1 MFYSK
6 LIKIK
11 NNIHLSQLS
20 LIGGGL
26 ALLMLSPSVAA
37 IDCEI
42 TNSNEI
48 PVTNFN
54 LHRNMPINHSE
65 LILKVSND
73 FKCEGA
79 NINNTYIDFEVI
91 PNISNIPG
99 LPNIYQTNL
108 RGIGIK
114 YEIDNSQYYNNV
126 GCNNQLAS
134 HYISNITTT
143 GHSFSCH
150 NTQGTVF
157 ATDVFSLVSIVKLD
171 ANHEVGRITNLPKFS
186 SNYFVYDKGPAS
198 GKTLN
203 NIFETPDFLV
213 IRRNGCTL
221 DSNRL
226 DFNLGKNQ
234 QNDFKRIGTTGT
246 PITKQIPLTCDP
258 DTKYFLQV
266 DGVAEPNHPGVM
278 KLTSDPG
285 AATGVGVQLLANGQ
299 PVEFGRAK
307 QMGTSAASGNNI
319 KETIDITAQ
328 YYQTQNRVTPG
339 PANAS
344 ATFTMTYQ

>member
-6 LIKIK
+6 LLKIK

-26 ALLMLSPSVAA
+26 ALFMLSPSAA
-37 IDCEI
+37 AVDC
-42 TNSNEI
+42 TLNNSPYTIN
-48 PVTNFN
+48 TNFN
-54 LHRNMPINHSE
+54 LHRNLPINHAE
-65 LILKVSND
+65 QI
-73 FKCEGA
+73 A
-79 NINNTYIDFEVI
+79 INTTDIDCDNTGINSHIDFEVTSNTPSI
-91 PNISNIPG
+91 PSLPG
-99 LPNIYQTNL
+99 VYPTNL

-114 YEIDNSQYYNNV
+114 YEIFEHYTNQCSKGTVYQMDNLTNTLNFN
-126 GCNNQLAS
+126 CNPNGKS
-134 HYISNITTT
+134 
-143 GHSFSCH
+143 SFSA
-150 NTQGTVF
+150 GPDSF
-157 ATDVFSLVSIVKLD
+157 IYIVKLEE
-171 ANHEVGRITNLPKFS
+171 NHEVGIINTFPIFRAKYSEASQNPT
-186 SNYFVYDKGPAS
+186 S
-198 GKTLN
+198 GKTIN
-203 NIFETPDFLV
+203 NIFQLSNTLI

-328 YYQTQNRVTPG
+328 YYQTQNRVPPG

>member
-6 LIKIK
+6 LLKIK

-26 ALLMLSPSVAA
+26 ALLMLSPSAAA
-37 IDCEI
+37 IDCVK
-42 TNSNEI
+42 TDSNVI
-48 PVTNFN
+48 PVTTFN

-65 LILKVSND
+65 SILEISND

-79 NINNTYIDFEVI
+79 DIKNTYIDFEVI
-91 PNISNIPG
+91 PSISNIPG
-99 LPNIYQTNL
+99 LPNIYPTSL

-114 YEIDNSQYYNNV
+114 YNIDSNYYNN
-126 GCNNQLAS
+126 GCSNHLSS
-134 HYISNITTT
+134 HLVSTIFTT
-143 GHSFSCH
+143 GHSFSCS
-150 NTQGTVF
+150 NDNSTVF
-157 ATDVFSLVSIVKLD
+157 TAEVVSLVSIVKLD
-171 ANHEVGRITNLPKFS
+171 ADHEVGRITNLPKFS
-186 SNYFVYDKGPAS
+186 SNYFVYTKGPAS

-226 DFNLGKNQ
+226 DFNLGENQ
-234 QNDFKRIGTTGT
+234 QNDFKGIGSIGKEVTQK
-246 PITKQIPLTCDP
+246 IALTCDP
-258 DTKYFLQV
+258 DTHYFLQV
-266 DGVAEPNHPGVM
+266 DGVAELNDKGVIKLTPEPGV
-278 KLTSDPG
+278 
-285 AATGVGVQLLANGQ
+285 ATGVGVQLLANGQ
-299 PVEFGRAK
+299 AVEFGRAK
-307 QMGTSAASGNNI
+307 QMGTSSTSGNNI
-319 KETIDITAQ
+319 RETIDITAK
-328 YYQTQNRVTPG
+328 YYQTAPTITPG